1 MEMKTVIKPESV
13 SKILMEF
20 SRPLLDKMGPFINN
34 DNSEKMILENVFLVT
49 TTVWNALVLDKSEGG
64 NKYLTELLL
73 RAATGPDGMNT
84 QVDLLIERKK
94 KLFSEHIYTI
104 SDQNVRWEKD
114 QWILN
119 ATARMPK
126 GSTL

>member
-1 MEMKTVIKPESV
+1 MNNVIKPESV
-13 SKILMEF
+13 SKVLMEF
-20 SRPLLDKMGPFINN
+20 SRPLLDRMGPFINN
-34 DNSEKMILENVFLVT
+34 DNSNKMILENVFLVT
-49 TTVWNALVLDKSEGG
+49 TTVWNAIVLDKSEGG

-94 KLFSEHIYTI
+94 KLFSEHMYTI

-119 ATARMPK
+119 ATARKPK
-126 GSTL
+126 A

>member
-20 SRPLLDKMGPFINN
+20 SRPLLDRMGPFINN
-34 DNSEKMILENVFLVT
+34 NDSDKMILENVFLVT

-94 KLFSEHIYTI
+94 KLFSEHMYTI

-114 QWILN
+114 Q
-119 ATARMPK
+119 
-126 GSTL
+126 

>member
-1 MEMKTVIKPESV
+1 MKTVIKPESV

-94 KLFSEHIYTI
+94 KLFSEHMYTI

-119 ATARMPK
+119 ATARK
-126 GSTL
+126 SKS

>member
-20 SRPLLDKMGPFINN
+20 SRPLLDRMGPFINN
-34 DNSEKMILENVFLVT
+34 NNSDKMILENVFLVT

-94 KLFSEHIYTI
+94 KLFSEHMYTI

-119 ATARMPK
+119 ATARK
-126 GSTL
+126 SKS

>member
-20 SRPLLDKMGPFINN
+20 SRPLLDRMGPFINN
-34 DNSEKMILENVFLVT
+34 NNSDKMILENVFLVT

-84 QVDLLIERKK
+84 QIDLLIERKK

-114 QWILN
+114 RWILN
-119 ATARMPK
+119 ATARKPK
-126 GSTL
+126 A

>member
-1 MEMKTVIKPESV
+1 MKTVIKPESV

-94 KLFSEHIYTI
+94 KLFSEHLYTI
-104 SDQNVRWEKD
+104 SDQNVRWENG

-119 ATARMPK
+119 ATARK
-126 GSTL
+126 LKA

>member
-20 SRPLLDKMGPFINN
+20 SRPLLDRMGPFINN
-34 DNSEKMILENVFLVT
+34 NNSDKMILENVFLVT

-94 KLFSEHIYTI
+94 KLFSEHMYTI
-104 SDQNVRWEKD
+104 SDPNVRWEKD

-119 ATARMPK
+119 ATARK
-126 GSTL
+126 SKS